1 MKRSIAISLCVSFL
15 IFFAIPVYGQSNAG
29 NVVINELDTNP
40 PGDDWK
46 FASEWVELYN
56 PTESTVDVGDWKI
69 SSLTLKKT
77 LSIPTGTVIEP
88 EQFLRF
94 THTSGWFADA
104 NDVIE
109 LRDGN
114 DVVIDVTPLLS
125 DLKNDLTS
133 WQRIYDGYDFDS
145 INDWNFVT
153 ATVGAS
159 NGKLPETETHNEITV
174 SVASDKSQYVFG
186 ETVTLQGNVSEE
198 VFTTFPYFSYEPIVL
213 TISGPNYNKTES
225 LYPDLNKEFKT
236 MFSLHKVLGVN
247 EGSYAVSVSYSGATD
262 QATFTVS
269 PSVKTPDESKQTGTL
284 SLLTDKSEYI
294 PGETVRVTGN
304 TDNVIPFEGLKFQ
317 ISDPLGSIVASGDLF
332 PTGGEFS
339 TDVFMTTVDP
349 AYGTYEITGM
359 YFDQSLTISFEL
371 VPDSKENMII
381 SLHTDKE
388 VYGLGETVTVTGRL
402 NSLWVDSLDLEIL
415 QTKNIARTGSTGGG
429 SVMKILDVVRLEG
442 DGRFEYSF
450 SIPDGESRLGD
461 YVIRVSQDVG
471 SATKSIVVSENP
483 DEYVLFDRP
492 IAVVTDKST
501 YSLGDIMVI
510 GGKIANPV
518 SRSSFEIPPVKFTF
532 SSTDRTGALVDLELT
547 AIPDSSGRFSIE
559 TLIPQT
565 IFSTGDYVVEA
576 TYEGLTESVTIELV
590 DSLVSE
596 NASVAIDKEVYGL
609 GETVNLDGTL
619 PPRGEN
625 TVIISIIKP
634 DGTIINSGATV
645 DNQRFSW
652 QWQTPVSEKY
662 QSLKGTDD
670 RSVTTSNL
678 GVYKLKVSSGTFS
691 KTIPFKV
698 SADPENDS
706 LPQKHIVVSAEKP
719 VYRVD
724 EKLKVVGSVI
734 TSERGQQ
741 GLSIPDRVRISVQP
755 AQFPF
760 PHICGEPAY
769 TEQGDDSVLHPL
781 KRIWTAYCAFV
792 YPDQSGDFES
802 IFELPATVFNEGEYK
817 IRADYST
824 LQTEATFNVVN
835 DFSLG
840 VEGDVTLLISTDKT
854 SYHPGDLVTVTGKPS
869 KLIYPEKFDVSVIKK
884 AEGEVLCGAIVCG
897 VYSGPVT
904 SITPNPSGFFIYE
917 FKLDESQSSVGIYE
931 VAVDADFETK
941 SVAFDVIPK
950 PSVEKP
956 EPVISTI
963 IEKVNR
969 LPDSSIS
976 ILAAAKLSE
985 DGNTMYPRVLS
996 GSMLTPAASDQLE
1009 VNLMVSS
1016 ESGTCVVGPNPDCLV
1031 QDSTRKP
1038 GTIYDV
1044 VEIDGTAFNVRYSG
1058 PDVRLERFDIVP
1070 KDQAEFIPDSNWNVE
1085 ILKDEQPSRFYYKI
1099 NYKITQ

>member
-1 MKRSIAISLCVSFL
+1 M
-15 IFFAIPVYGQSNAG
+15 
-29 NVVINELDTNP
+29 
-40 PGDDWK
+40 
-46 FASEWVELYN
+46 
-56 PTESTVDVGDWKI
+56 
-69 SSLTLKKT
+69 
-77 LSIPTGTVIEP
+77 
-88 EQFLRF
+88 
-94 THTSGWFADA
+94 
-104 NDVIE
+104 
-109 LRDGN
+109 
-114 DVVIDVTPLLS
+114 
-125 DLKNDLTS
+125 
-133 WQRIYDGYDFDS
+133 
-145 INDWNFVT
+145 
-153 ATVGAS
+153 
-159 NGKLPETETHNEITV
+159 
-174 SVASDKSQYVFG
+174 
-186 ETVTLQGNVSEE
+186 
-198 VFTTFPYFSYEPIVL
+198 
-213 TISGPNYNKTES
+213 
-225 LYPDLNKEFKT
+225 
-236 MFSLHKVLGVN
+236 
-247 EGSYAVSVSYSGATD
+247 
-262 QATFTVS
+262 
-269 PSVKTPDESKQTGTL
+269 
-284 SLLTDKSEYI
+284 
-294 PGETVRVTGN
+294 
-304 TDNVIPFEGLKFQ
+304 
-317 ISDPLGSIVASGDLF
+317 ASGDLF

-359 YFDQSLTISFEL
+359 YFDQSLTMSFEL
-371 VPDSKENMII
+371 VPDSKEDMLI

-388 VYGLGETVTVTGRL
+388 VYGLGETVTITGRL

-415 QTKNIARTGSTGGG
+415 QTKNIAWDTGSSGGG
-429 SVMKILDVVRLEG
+429 SVLKILDVVRLEG

-450 SIPDGESRLGD
+450 SIPDGDARLGD
-461 YVIRVSQDVG
+461 YVIKVSQVVG
-471 SATKSIVVSENP
+471 SAAKSIVVAENP
-483 DEYVLFDRP
+483 DEYVVSDRA
-492 IAVVTDKST
+492 IAIVTDKST
-501 YSLGDIMVI
+501 YSLGDTMVI
-510 GGKIANPV
+510 GGKIANLIT
-518 SRSSFEIPPVKFTF
+518 RSSFETPPVKFTF
-532 SSTDRTGALVDLELT
+532 SSADRAGMPVGLELT

-576 TYEGLTESVTIELV
+576 TYEGLVESVTIELV
-590 DSLVSE
+590 DSSVSE

-609 GETVNLDGTL
+609 DETVSLDGTL

-625 TVIISIIKP
+625 TVIISITKP

-662 QSLKGTDD
+662 QSLKGADD

-706 LPQKHIVVSAEKP
+706 LPQEQIVVSAEKP
-719 VYRVD
+719 VYKVD

-755 AQFPF
+755 EQFKF
-760 PHICGEPAY
+760 PHICGESVY
-769 TEQGDDSVLHPL
+769 NEQDDDFVRDSL
-781 KRIWTAYCAFV
+781 KRVWSAYCAFV

-802 IFELPATVFNEGEYK
+802 VFELPATVFEEGTYK
-817 IRADYST
+817 VKVDYSKLKAET
-824 LQTEATFNVVN
+824 TFNVVN
-835 DFSLG
+835 DFTLG
-840 VEGDVTLLISTDKT
+840 VEGDVTLLLATDKT
-854 SYHPGDLVTVTGKPS
+854 IYHPGDLVTVTGKPS
-869 KLIYPEKFDVSVIKK
+869 KLIYPEKFDVSIIKK
-884 AEGEVLCGAIVCG
+884 AEGEALCGAIVCG

-941 SVAFDVIPK
+941 SIAFDVIPK
-950 PSVEKP
+950 PPVEKP

-969 LPDSSIS
+969 IPDSTIN
-976 ILAAAKLSE
+976 ILVAAKISE
-985 DGNTMYPRVLS
+985 DNDMMHPRVLS
-996 GSMLTPAASDQLE
+996 GSMLTPAASDQSK

-1038 GTIYDV
+1038 GTIYEV
-1044 VEIDGTAFNVRYSG
+1044 VEIDGTTFNVRYSG

-1070 KDQAEFIPDSNWNVE
+1070 KDPSGFIPDSNWNVE
-1085 ILKDEQPSRFYYKI
+1085 ILKDEQPSRFYYKV